1 MSSYTEAVAA
11 DRRLS
16 LLILIEGAPGA
27 TANEALLQSA
37 LDGFGH
43 MASSDQVRVDLAW
56 LAEQGL
62 VTTRDT
68 AGLVVATLT
77 ERGGDVALGR
87 ATVPGVKRR
96 RPGT

>member
-1 MSSYTEAVAA
+1 MSGYLEALAA

-16 LLILIEGAPGA
+16 LLILLETSPGA
-27 TANEALLQSA
+27 TANEALLQTA
-37 LDGFGH
+37 LAQFGH
-43 MASSDQVRVDLAW
+43 VAAADQVRGDLAW

-68 AGLVVATLT
+68 AGLMVASLT